1 MRTLEQDHN
10 SDNVRIKMIYQ
21 HRNQEFS
28 FSSCRSYPDEGP
40 LSFNGVSSGLKSKL
54 FYLLVLSL
62 RLGRERFEVKTLEAA
77 IGL

>member
-1 MRTLEQDHN
+1 MTT
-10 SDNVRIKMIYQ
+10 
-21 HRNQEFS
+21 
-28 FSSCRSYPDEGP
+28 
-40 LSFNGVSSGLKSKL
+40 LSFKGVSSGLKSKL